1 MSDLNVFSLLRRKDG
16 RGDERNNL
24 ILQTAEEQDR
34 SVGDFR
40 QEILVRPV
48 LVTESSDI
56 LARWENT
63 KEKSY

>member
-1 MSDLNVFSLLRRKDG
+1 LRREGG
-16 RGDERNNL
+16 RKDERNNL

-34 SVGDFR
+34 SVGNFR

-48 LVTESSDI
+48 LVTEPSDI

-63 KEKSY
+63 EEKSY